1 MMIKI
6 SQRKKLLISNV
17 IWVFPFIFLVLG
29 SIPLILFE
37 VIFYNV
43 RKLFE
48 KLRGVLNAYRTINN
62 NGKLVHWN

>member
-62 NGKLVHWN
+62 NGKLVH